1 MKMFCEFLRK
11 YAIKIISFK
20 KKKKMKLSA
29 KDQQVSYKKWK
40 NICKENFEKKY
51 MKDKKNL
58 KIEITVMIQ
67 ENIEV
72 LRIAYVI

>member
-29 KDQQVSYKKWK
+29 KDQQVSYKKWE
-40 NICKENFEKKY
+40 NICKENFENKY